1 LEEKLEK
8 SFHEN
13 IVLDNDK
20 DKMEQDLKENNNKFE
35 DLKVKYSKTRQELDG
50 YEEIV
55 KDLKNQLVPIENL
68 KVKMGSLDQDVKLL
82 RTKLQNSFRSSSK
95 CSKTAK
101 TANLTTTLPNRS
113 SAKRRWSATA
123 ADQDVASPAKVI
135 KMAETAFMQNKS
147 VETALSANSSEGS
160 RKLVSKKQ
168 ESDLESAKSSTLT
181 VKNLK
186 TKSKFGRN
194 LEDCKQQ

>member
-147 VETALSANSSEGS
+147 VETALSANISEGS
-160 RKLVSKKQ
+160 RKIVSKKQ
-168 ESDLESAKSSTLT
+168 GSDLESAKSSPLT
-181 VKNLK
+181 GKSLK